1 MAHKI
6 GQEIQSA
13 WFDQQNNQ
21 VWPQLNPAAALTAW
35 ALNDPSS
42 RTIWF
47 GLPLL
52 PVSGTGGATAPNII
66 YPVNYR
72 ELDSAEAIAASPP
85 FHPSFAGR
93 LIATDNTRKWTRW
106 NLPINGAA
114 LMYRAPGVLSVV
126 FFGGNGQAY
135 GAAAGYGNI
144 YTLNPAKLTDD
155 DYGRIFPYYVTAAL
169 PSIDQEQALQLDSG
183 RKQVAYLSAMVA
195 GTGNITVSLLCD
207 NLQNPW
213 ALTGVRTLALNPKF
227 DLEWSGGSCVAQ
239 RIFIKFASSPVTG
252 TDNGFTLRKVAMWL
266 RKARLMVRGSAQ

>member
-1 MAHKI
+1 
-6 GQEIQSA
+6 
-13 WFDQQNNQ
+13 
-21 VWPQLNPAAALTAW
+21 LTAW

-85 FHPSFAGR
+85 FHPSLAGR

-135 GAAAGYGNI
+135 GAAAGFGNI

-155 DYGRIFPYYVTAAL
+155 DYGLIIPYYVTAAL
-169 PSIDQEQALQLDSG
+169 PSIDQEQALQLDSA

-239 RIFIKFASSPVTG
+239 RIFVKFASSPITG